1 MQNKATVIKQGLK
14 KRAAFSY
21 QQPTTHTLTNL
32 NKKIKT
38 DSFLVTQSQPISQ
51 SSTQLEPKQ
60 EIIIDD
66 TASTRSV
73 GGRYDCNICK
83 KPFTTSA
90 SLYQHKKSRIHLDNV

>member
-66 TASTRSV
+66 TASTHLLE
-73 GGRYDCNICK
+73 GDMIAI
-83 KPFTTSA
+83 FA
-90 SLYQHKKSRIHLDNV
+90 KSHLQRVRLCTNTKNQGFI